1 VTIAAAS
8 QSRQTATIVVPIVPP
23 VECSPNFHGHWRKRR
38 NGALLLRTA
47 AKMAAVDALNTM
59 STGASWFC
67 GCPLPVVIDIE
78 IAWNGRRSRMDD
90 DNAKASCKALID
102 GISDALWGGYDG
114 HVMIG
119 TLTQTRGDGTMTVRL
134 RPAS

>member
-1 VTIAAAS
+1 MSVNAGEAV
-8 QSRQTATIVVPIVPP
+8 IVVPCLPP
-23 VECSPNFHGHWRKRR
+23 RECSPNFHGHWRKRR

-59 STGASWFC
+59 STGASGFC
-67 GCPLPVVIDIE
+67 GYPLPVLIDLE

-102 GISDALWGGYDG
+102 GISDALWSGRDD

-119 TLTQTRGDGTMTVRL
+119 TLTQTRGNGTVTVTL